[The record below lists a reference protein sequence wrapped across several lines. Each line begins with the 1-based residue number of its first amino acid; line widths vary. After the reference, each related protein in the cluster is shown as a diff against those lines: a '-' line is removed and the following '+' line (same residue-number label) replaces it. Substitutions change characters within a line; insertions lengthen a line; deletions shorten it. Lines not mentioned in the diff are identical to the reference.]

1 MGLITF
7 TTMEVLEML
16 IKTKNQIIEDLVDRL
31 KDQDKNFKDTDFASD
46 AYSSSSTR
54 LSGESSKNEKPATAG
69 SKKAQKTVDAVS
81 LDYAVDDAIRRSE
94 TQGEKQ
100 WRKRRNTESNL

>member
-31 KDQDKNFKDTDFASD
+31 KDQDKNFKDEDLLSENH
-46 AYSSSSTR
+46 STT
-54 LSGESSKNEKPATAG
+54 SSKSTKPGTPG
-69 SKKAQKTVDAVS
+69 SNKANDVDAES
-81 LDYAVDDAIRRSE
+81 LSVEFAVDDALKRSAGRHE
-94 TQGEKQ
+94 RQ
-100 WRKRRNTESNL
+100 WLKKRNTKN

>member
-54 LSGESSKNEKPATAG
+54 LSGESSKDQKPATAG
-69 SKKAQKTVDAVS
+69 SNKASDVDAES
-81 LDYAVDDAIRRSE
+81 LNVEFAVDDAVKRSAGKHE
-94 TQGEKQ
+94 RQ
-100 WRKRRNTESNL
+100 WLKKRNTKN